1 MFDYQMHSR
10 ILVWMETAAEN
21 LRLSHQRDLQVLE
34 KKNAADLVTEMD
46 KATELFFV
54 EKIQEHYP
62 THRVIGEEGMSDELV
77 TDLSGIVWVIDPID
91 GTLNFVKQKRNFGIM
106 LAIFKDGQPQ
116 AGYIYDVMNHDFYY
130 GIVGE
135 GVFLNHQ
142 RLEPIMISSINEAL
156 IVGNVGM
163 FATNRGNSLAL
174 LTNSLGVRA
183 YGAAAL
189 EIISVIRGEAAV
201 YFSAGLQPWDFAAGW
216 AICAALGFKATT
228 PDNQTLNLLKRCP
241 VVFANPTVHAQAMQ
255 LLKETKEI
263 GEINENS

>member
-21 LRLSHQRDLQVLE
+21 LRLSHQRVLE
-34 KKNAADLVTEMD
+34 VEEKQNAADLVTEMD
-46 KATELFFV
+46 RATELFFV
-54 EKIQEHYP
+54 ENIQTHYP
-62 THRVIGEEGMSDELV
+62 THQIIGEEGMSDDPV
-77 TDLSGIVWVIDPID
+77 TDLSGTVWVIDPID
-91 GTLNFVKQKRNFGIM
+91 GTLNFVKQKKNFGIM
-106 LAIFKDGQPQ
+106 LAIFKDGVPQ
-116 AGYIYDVMNHDFYY
+116 AGYIYDVMNHELYY

-135 GVFLNHQ
+135 GVFLNHHP
-142 RLEPIMISSINEAL
+142 LESIMIQSISEAL
-156 IVGNVGM
+156 VVGNVGM
-163 FATNRGNSLAL
+163 YATNRGNSLAL
-174 LTNSLGVRA
+174 LTHSLGVRA

-189 EIISVIRGEAAV
+189 EIISVMRGEAAV

-216 AICAALGFKATT
+216 AIFEALGFKATT

-241 VVFANPTVHAQAMQ
+241 VVFANPTVHAQVLE

>member
-21 LRLSHQRDLQVLE
+21 LRQSHQRDLQVQE

-46 KATELFFV
+46 KATEAFFV
-54 EKIQEHYP
+54 EKIQAFYP
-62 THRVIGEEGMSDELV
+62 THQIIGEEGMSDQPV
-77 TDLSGIVWVIDPID
+77 TDLSGVVWVIDPID

-106 LAIFKDGQPQ
+106 LAIFKDGIPQ
-116 AGYIYDVMNHDFYY
+116 AGYIYDVMKHDFYY
-130 GIVGE
+130 GIVGD

-142 RLEPIMISSINEAL
+142 PIEPIMIQSISEAV

-174 LTNSLGVRA
+174 LTNSLGARA

-189 EIISVIRGEAAV
+189 EIISVMRGEAAV

-216 AICAALGFKATT
+216 AILTALGFKATT